1 MPLRLTLENG
11 EGLLRPGMTASVR
24 LRGRGEESVLI
35 PTQALIDLGHEQ
47 RVITRQADGSFLPRL
62 VRVLRTGRES
72 AALSS
77 GLDAGEEVV
86 IFGLFLIDSE
96 ANLRGALERMR
107 LSGEGGAA
115 TAEAGRQEES
125 PGDESSRATIGGAQ
139 GRESAEKADA
149 LSGAEKE

>member
-1 MPLRLTLENG
+1 
-11 EGLLRPGMTASVR
+11 MTASVR
-24 LRGRGEESVLI
+24 LRGRGEEAVLI

-47 RVITRQADGSFLPRL
+47 RVITRQADGTFLPRL
-62 VRVLRTGRES
+62 VKVLRTGGES

-77 GLDAGEEVV
+77 GLAAGEEVV

-107 LSGEGGAA
+107 LDGESGSGAA
-115 TAEAGRQEES
+115 TAEAGRGEEPS
-125 PGDESSRATIGGAQ
+125 AGELSRAAPGGAKE
-139 GRESAEKADA
+139 REAAEKTGA